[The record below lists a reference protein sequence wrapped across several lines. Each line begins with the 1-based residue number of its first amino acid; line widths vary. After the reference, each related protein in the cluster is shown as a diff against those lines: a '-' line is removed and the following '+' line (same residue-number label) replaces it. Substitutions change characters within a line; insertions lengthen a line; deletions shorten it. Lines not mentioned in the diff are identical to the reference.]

1 MPELTIATVKQAIAR
16 DRQAVRE
23 IVDALTPVIQARVAR
38 ALLRRKSATSG
49 RDVRQEVEDLTQEVF
64 LRLFADNARALR
76 QWDPDRGLSLL
87 NFAGLLAEREVSSI
101 LRSRTKSPFTEDPTE
116 HEDLDGSTDSDRG
129 PERVVASRETLVAV
143 LGILKERLSDRGL
156 ELFHWLIIEE
166 RSAEEVCTITGMSA
180 DAVYAWR
187 SRLGKLVREIGAGL
201 VSDPTSARR
210 RPEEERRE
218 ER

>member
-1 MPELTIATVKQAIAR
+1 MSELTIAMVKQAIAR

-38 ALLRRKSATSG
+38 ALLRRKGAVG
-49 RDVRQEVEDLTQEVF
+49 NRDVRQEVEDLTQEVF
-64 LRLFADNARALR
+64 LRLFADGGRALG
-76 QWDPDRGLSLL
+76 QWDPERGLSLL

-116 HEDLDGSTDSDRG
+116 HEDLDRSTESDRS
-129 PERVVASRETLVAV
+129 PERVVASRETMVAV
-143 LGILKERLSDRGL
+143 LQIVKGRLSDRGL
-156 ELFHWLIIEE
+156 ELFHFLIIEE
-166 RSAEEVCTITGMSA
+166 RSAEEVCAITGMST

-201 VSDPTSARR
+201 MSEAASERR
-210 RPEEERRE
+210 RPEGERRE
-218 ER
+218 QG